1 MKKTIALISLCLVN
15 TTHATID
22 YSVKGEITSN
32 GNNNALLMSGTPSLP
47 TELKDSLK
55 SIKKQIKT
63 KGYYESDN
71 EYAKFLINLENEN
84 STNLLPTFMDENG
97 ENDFIKDPNKLKLAV
112 QKKFP
117 SYIMKKEILG
127 TTPIGS
133 WIKNKNGWSGYKLF
147 FKQNKLTTCAFSYF
161 NLSMSNGHVMPSNN
175 DNEKEYIGEKE
186 SSSEVSGNE
195 KSGYIYSVMWF
206 TSDEVKV
213 LDCAQSEFT
222 KNEINSVKKLAE
234 LIDGNQ

>member
-1 MKKTIALISLCLVN
+1 M
-15 TTHATID
+15 
-22 YSVKGEITSN
+22 
-32 GNNNALLMSGTPSLP
+32 
-47 TELKDSLK
+47 
-55 SIKKQIKT
+55 KT
-63 KGYYESDN
+63 KQQTFATLMKDF
-71 EYAKFLINLENEN
+71 EYHYDLRTVFDDFL
-84 STNLLPTFMDENG
+84 T
-97 ENDFIKDPNKLKLAV
+97 
-112 QKKFP
+112 
-117 SYIMKKEILG
+117 
-127 TTPIGS
+127 
-133 WIKNKNGWSGYKLF
+133 
-147 FKQNKLTTCAFSYF
+147 LTTCAFSYF